1 MSTSDASH
9 VRYAELAAGYALNAL
24 DHDEQQAFLE
34 HAQGCPSC
42 RPALAGFFEVAAALA
57 DLAPPAAASPSLG
70 ARILAAASKEPAGSA
85 SKEPAGSASKEPAGS
100 ASQPSGIASEQPAG
114 SMRPAPGEVR
124 GGPGRSRWL
133 RLAAAAA
140 AVVIAA
146 GGVTWGILA
155 GSGGANQPPAAAC
168 STQQKCYQVV
178 LTAASGRPDAATVVV
193 RNGSVTLIPARLPP
207 DDVAR
212 QIYVL
217 WQITGAHV
225 PVAVGSFDVLA
236 GRHAA
241 IRIGS
246 LAIPFASTAAFAVS
260 LEHGRTIPPRPSHPV
275 ALGQVPA

>member
-1 MSTSDASH
+1 MSTSDSSH

-24 DHDEQQAFLE
+24 DHDEEQAFLE
-34 HAQGCPSC
+34 HAQRCPSC
-42 RPALAGFFEVAAALA
+42 RPVLAGFFEVAAALA
-57 DLAPPAAASPSLG
+57 DLAPPAPASPSLG
-70 ARILAAASKEPAGSA
+70 ARILAAASQEPANSARQEPAGSA
-85 SKEPAGSASKEPAGS
+85 SH
-100 ASQPSGIASEQPAG
+100 PSGIATEQPAG
-114 SMRPAPGEVR
+114 SARPAPGEVR

-155 GSGGANQPPAAAC
+155 GSVGAHQPPAAAC

-225 PVAVGSFDVLA
+225 PVAVGSFDVRP
-236 GRHAA
+236 GHHAA